1 LAKNPELRPRLRTVL
16 RNLLEVLRQVSVMI
30 QPAMPTK
37 AVEMRRQLGL
47 PDDFSTLRFETEL
60 VVSHSPWT
68 RVQPGPPLFPRLD
81 LKA

>member
-1 LAKNPELRPRLRTVL
+1 VL

-47 PDDFSTLRFETEL
+47 PDDFATLRLEAEL
-60 VVSHSPWT
+60 VSGAVAWS
-68 RVQPGPPLFPRLD
+68 RIQPRPPLFPRLET
-81 LKA
+81 KA